1 MLCSFSCPLLLYHW
15 IAHLILGSFLL
26 VVVEAVAPEV
36 IPAAEDG
43 LHLAPAL
50 ALRSPLSL
58 GHAHRAPVLTAAPVP
73 TRDPGLQQHTHTHT
87 HTKVILCW
95 ECLVNMEMNTCL
107 QKEGPVLF
115 TVSEK

>member
-87 HTKVILCW
+87 HTHKGNFVLGMSCQYGN
-95 ECLVNMEMNTCL
+95 EH
-107 QKEGPVLF
+107 LF
-115 TVSEK
+115 TKRGTSSFHC